1 MRVEVLVAGLIVALM
16 PALADAHNCKCRNRG
31 VMFELGETSCLR
43 VDGGSY
49 LARCEMKL
57 NVSSW
62 TKIQEGCPVTDRA
75 LRRPVLRVNH
85 PGSMAIGSSIA
96 ISQSPSGDRLIF
108 QEH

>member
-1 MRVEVLVAGLIVALM
+1 MRLGMLVPGFAVLLV

-31 VMFELGETSCLR
+31 TMFELGETSCLH

-62 TKIQEGCPVTDRA
+62 TKIQDGCPVTENVMSRA
-75 LRRPVLRVNH
+75 QALN
-85 PGSMAIGSSIA
+85 
-96 ISQSPSGDRLIF
+96 
-108 QEH
+108 

>member
-1 MRVEVLVAGLIVALM
+1 MRTAVLATGLFMALI

-31 VMFELGETSCLR
+31 VMFELGQVSCLR

-62 TKIQEGCPVTDRA
+62 TKVQEGCPVTK
-75 LRRPVLRVNH
+75 RVT
-85 PGSMAIGSSIA
+85 
-96 ISQSPSGDRLIF
+96 SQSTLVN
-108 QEH
+108 

>member
-1 MRVEVLVAGLIVALM
+1 MRLGLLVAGLAVVMI

-31 VMFELGETSCLR
+31 VMFELGETSCLH

-62 TKIQEGCPVTDRA
+62 TKIEDGCPVTANA
-75 LRRPVLRVNH
+75 LPETTGIN
-85 PGSMAIGSSIA
+85 
-96 ISQSPSGDRLIF
+96 
-108 QEH
+108 

>member
-1 MRVEVLVAGLIVALM
+1 MRLGMLMPGLAVALI

-31 VMFELGETSCLR
+31 VVFELGETSCLR

-62 TKIQEGCPVTDRA
+62 TKIQDGCPVTERMPTRAA
-75 LRRPVLRVNH
+75 LRN
-85 PGSMAIGSSIA
+85 
-96 ISQSPSGDRLIF
+96 
-108 QEH
+108 